1 MPRSSGRGGGQG
13 EQGTDRQTEHNPAAV
28 SPCRWR
34 SVTVEMREQADL
46 PTVRDPG
53 RRVRAGS
60 AVRDG
65 RQDLASGHP
74 ELPGTSDHSSVAAG

>member
-1 MPRSSGRGGGQG
+1 M
-13 EQGTDRQTEHNPAAV
+13 
-28 SPCRWR
+28 
-34 SVTVEMREQADL
+34 EMREQADL

-53 RRVRAGS
+53 RRVRTGS

-74 ELPGTSDHSSVAAG
+74 ELPGTSGHSSVAAG